1 MAGIISVSPD
11 TSKMRSPSPSS
22 QDLWPPAISGEGV
35 NTGRGP
41 SASGNS
47 RRLQFWNLTGCIYAK
62 HMCSAAE
69 TDPARTAI
77 GQIDD
82 L

>member
-1 MAGIISVSPD
+1 MVGIMSVSPD
-11 TSKMRSPSPSS
+11 TKKCDRRRPHLR
-22 QDLWPPAISGEGV
+22 DWASGNLGAV
-35 NTGRGP
+35 HTGRRP

-62 HMCSAAE
+62 HMCSAAK
-69 TDPARTAI
+69 TDPTRTAI
-77 GQIDD
+77 CQVDD

>member
-1 MAGIISVSPD
+1 MVGITSVSPAP
-11 TSKMRSPSPSS
+11 KNAIAVAR
-22 QDLWPPAISGEGV
+22 ISGFGACGNLGAV
-35 NTGRGP
+35 HTGRRP